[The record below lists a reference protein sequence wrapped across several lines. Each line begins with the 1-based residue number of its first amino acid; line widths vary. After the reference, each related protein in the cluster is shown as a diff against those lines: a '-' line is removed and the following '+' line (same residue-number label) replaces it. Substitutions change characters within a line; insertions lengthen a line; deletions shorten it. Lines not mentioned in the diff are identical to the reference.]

1 MGKNVAWRGWWY
13 FRQGWSNYFTFLM
26 AAVNTLTITYFLA
39 IERYP
44 PLVAIF
50 PSFIQYVLII
60 SSIGIPLLVIVGYVH
75 WKRSAARK
83 AEVDIFYETNPYIVR
98 VLVNTEMMVQMNLKL
113 NEYLLK
119 QHGGQKLSD
128 EEINELSELQEKV
141 SKFTETRKFRSKD
154 DMKFFSNIFRILRT
168 KYDFGKIFLR
178 EALLTFVRWF
188 KTRNSVLCS
197 ENH

>member
-44 PLVAIF
+44 ALVAIF
-50 PSFIQYVLII
+50 PNFIQYVLIVAL
-60 SSIGIPLLVIVGYVH
+60 IGIPLLVLVGYAH
-75 WKRSAARK
+75 WKKTSARR
-83 AEVDIFYETNPYIVR
+83 AEVDIFYEVNPYFVR
-98 VLVNTEMMVQMNLKL
+98 VLVNTEMMLQMNLKL
-113 NEYLLK
+113 NKHLLK
-119 QHGGQKLSD
+119 LQQGQKLSD

-154 DMKFFSNIFRILRT
+154 DMKFFSNIDT
-168 KYDFGKIFLR
+168 H
-178 EALLTFVRWF
+178 F
-188 KTRNSVLCS
+188 KK
-197 ENH
+197 

>member
-1 MGKNVAWRGWWY
+1 MGKNIGFRGWFY
-13 FRQGWSNYFTFLM
+13 FRQGWANYFTFIM
-26 AAVNTLTITYFLA
+26 AATNTLTVTYFLA

-60 SSIGIPLLVIVGYVH
+60 SSIGIPLLVIVGYIH

-119 QHGGQKLSD
+119 QQGGQELSD
-128 EEINELSELQEKV
+128 EEINKLSKLQGKLSE
-141 SKFTETRKFRSKD
+141 FTKTRKFRSKD
-154 DMKFFSNIFRILRT
+154 DWKFFTNFDSQ
-168 KYDFGKIFLR
+168 
-178 EALLTFVRWF
+178 F
-188 KTRNSVLCS
+188 KK
-197 ENH
+197 

>member
-1 MGKNVAWRGWWY
+1 MGKNIGFRGWFY
-13 FRQGWSNYFTFLM
+13 FRQGWANYFTFIM
-26 AAVNTLTITYFLA
+26 AATNTLTVNYFLA

-98 VLVNTEMMVQMNLKL
+98 VLVNTEMMVQMSLKL

-119 QHGGQKLSD
+119 QQGGQKLSD
-128 EEINELSELQEKV
+128 DEINELSKLQGKLSE
-141 SKFTETRKFRSKD
+141 FTKTRKFRSKD
-154 DMKFFSNIFRILRT
+154 DWKFFTDIDSYN
-168 KYDFGKIFLR
+168 K
-178 EALLTFVRWF
+178 
-188 KTRNSVLCS
+188 
-197 ENH
+197 

>member
-1 MGKNVAWRGWWY
+1 MGENTGFRGWFY
-13 FRQGWSNYFTFLM
+13 FRQGWANYFTFIM
-26 AAVNTLTITYFLA
+26 AATNTLTVTYFLA

-60 SSIGIPLLVIVGYVH
+60 SSIGIPLLVIVGYIH

-83 AEVDIFYETNPYIVR
+83 AEVDISYETNPYIVR

-119 QHGGQKLSD
+119 QQGGQKLSD
-128 EEINELSELQEKV
+128 EEINELSKLQGKLSE
-141 SKFTETRKFRSKD
+141 FTKTRKFRSKD
-154 DMKFFSNIFRILRT
+154 DWKFFTNFDSQ
-168 KYDFGKIFLR
+168 
-178 EALLTFVRWF
+178 F
-188 KTRNSVLCS
+188 KK
-197 ENH
+197 